1 MCPFW
6 KRTSQDLN
14 TEKEKAILRQIHDSG
29 VFAIA
34 FEGGEPLLRKD
45 LAEIL
50 AYSHSLSLHTSL
62 ITNGTLL
69 ESRIDEIA
77 SSINGV
83 VYVSLDGLE
92 KTHDAIRGV
101 NGCFKEAIRGIAAAT
116 RKVHVT
122 INTTIMD
129 ENLNEIEDMVM
140 LAKELGAGI
149 SVSMAHNYSDADASA
164 LNADETAWISK
175 RLVELKKMG
184 YPLVNSINYFKVMAK
199 DKSWRCKPWAVINV
213 DPYGRLVLPCY
224 VRNGYAASAS
234 VFETD
239 IRTAISRFDW
249 SETENCVECSLHCY
263 VEPSLVLSWDL
274 STYLN
279 YASRVGK

>member
-1 MCPFW
+1 M
-6 KRTSQDLN
+6 
-14 TEKEKAILRQIHDSG
+14 
-29 VFAIA
+29 
-34 FEGGEPLLRKD
+34 
-45 LAEIL
+45 
-50 AYSHSLSLHTSL
+50 
-62 ITNGTLL
+62 
-69 ESRIDEIA
+69 
-77 SSINGV
+77 
-83 VYVSLDGLE
+83 
-92 KTHDAIRGV
+92 
-101 NGCFKEAIRGIAAAT
+101 
-116 RKVHVT
+116 T

-149 SVSMAHNYSDADASA
+149 SVSIAHNYSDADASA
-164 LNADETAWISK
+164 LNADETAEISK
-175 RLVELKKMG
+175 RLVELKKKG
-184 YPLVNSINYFKVMAK
+184 YPLVNLINYFKVMAK

-213 DPYGRLVLPCY
+213 DPYGKLVLPCY
-224 VRNGYAASAS
+224 VRNEYAASAS

-239 IRTAISRFDW
+239 IKTAISRFDW